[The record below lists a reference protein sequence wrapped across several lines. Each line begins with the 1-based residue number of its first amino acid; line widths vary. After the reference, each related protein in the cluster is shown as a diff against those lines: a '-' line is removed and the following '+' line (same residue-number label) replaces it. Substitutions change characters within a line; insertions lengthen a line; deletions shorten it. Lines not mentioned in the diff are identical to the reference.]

1 LGDLLIFIALTPIA
15 AKALFKKFFIQ
26 EVIGNAVP
34 HTAKIDVDCNKK
46 TANKPRRRGDITV
59 VQCLWQQ
66 NTSNL
71 TWR

>member
-1 LGDLLIFIALTPIA
+1 LADLLIFIAFSPIA

-46 TANKPRRRGDITV
+46 NCKQATQARGYYSCAMPMATKYLNIA
-59 VQCLWQQ
+59 
-66 NTSNL
+66 
-71 TWR
+71 